1 MLRVAVAC
9 DHAGFSMKQR
19 LLEALDQVDCR
30 VVDLG
35 AYEYDTQDDY
45 PDFAKKVGEAIQT
58 GIVDRAIFVCGS
70 GVGASIAANKMEGV
84 RAAVCHDAYS
94 AKQGVMHDDM
104 NVLCLGGRII
114 GEELAAVLAE
124 AFVEAT
130 FTAEERHLRRLEKI
144 RQLEAERLASHTE
157 ERLP

>member
-9 DHAGFSMKQR
+9 DHAGFAMKQR
-19 LLEALDQVDCR
+19 LLESLDRLDCE
-30 VVDLG
+30 VLDLG
-35 AYEYDTQDDY
+35 AYEYDAGDDY
-45 PDFAKKVGEAIQT
+45 PDFAVEVGVALQD
-58 GIVDRAIFVCGS
+58 GRADRAILVCGS

-104 NVLCLGGRII
+104 NVLCLGGRIV

-144 RQLEAERLASHTE
+144 RRIEERKLASNTE
-157 ERLP
+157 G

>member
-1 MLRVAVAC
+1 MLRVAVVC
-9 DHAGFSMKQR
+9 DHAGFSMKQK
-19 LLEALDQVDCR
+19 LLENLDRLDCT
-30 VVDLG
+30 VLDLG
-35 AYEYDTQDDY
+35 AHEYDSQDDY
-45 PDFAKKVGEAIQT
+45 PDFAARVGEALQN
-58 GIVDRAIFVCGS
+58 GSADRAILVCGS

-104 NVLCLGGRII
+104 NVLCLGGRIV

-124 AFVEAT
+124 AFVDAT

-144 RQLEAERLASHTE
+144 RRLESGSLASHTE
-157 ERLP
+157 ER